1 MEEIYQKLSLS
12 DLWKITKPGNE
23 TSFDVTEVW
32 LNHVSGKINIEQFRV
47 TAASFPSWLETETR
61 QTSSAEQSLLQRI
74 AWLDIDVNERQ
85 IKLAKLIR
93 NKLVDKFGLG
103 LASSYFST
111 YVTGI
116 TSLPTSS
123 DAVGERR
130 SFALSHAPKLAA
142 LWCQQRFSRE
152 IQRPPI
158 TRAVIYMPEEAKKRA
173 RDFLNLTWHESLYH
187 NAMFP
192 AFLMA
197 IQLEFETDKVQE
209 VIKTSI
215 REIEQRTGYHQFAS
229 KADKLALGD
238 LGPLAASASGYAAKL
253 ASVERKSKA
262 VSKILEFMRQSIQES
277 RAQYRASVDA
287 TSYDLPWA
295 AAIEKSNALL
305 DHHITVLNDRLQMQM
320 VDTDYTLTRV
330 KIQIEAVSKPLV
342 MKRILLTKWEV
353 V

>member
-1 MEEIYQKLSLS
+1 MEEIYQKLSVS

-32 LNHVSGKINIEQFRV
+32 LNHASGKVTIEQFRV
-47 TAASFPSWLETETR
+47 DAASFPTWLQTESR
-61 QTSSAEQSLLQRI
+61 QAGPEQFSLLQRL

-93 NKLVDKFGLG
+93 DKLVDKFGLG

-123 DAVGERR
+123 DAVGQRR

-142 LWCQQRFSRE
+142 LWCQQRFSPD
-152 IQRPPI
+152 IHRPPL
-158 TRAVIYMPEEAKKRA
+158 TRAVIYMSPEAKKRA
-173 RDFLNLTWHESLYH
+173 RDFLNLAWHESLYH

-209 VIKTSI
+209 VIKTNI

-229 KADKLALGD
+229 RGDKIALGD
-238 LGPLAASASGYAAKL
+238 LGPLAASASGYATKL
-253 ASVERKSKA
+253 ASIERKGKA
-262 VSKILEFMRQSIQES
+262 VGRILEFMRQSIQES
-277 RAQYRASVDA
+277 RAQYRASADA
-287 TSYDLPWA
+287 TSYSLPWA
-295 AAIEKSNALL
+295 AAVEKSNTLL
-305 DHHITVLNDRLQMQM
+305 DHHVTVLNDRLQMQM

-330 KIQIEAVSKPLV
+330 KIQIEAVS
-342 MKRILLTKWEV
+342 
-353 V
+353 